1 MVAKGEM
8 EQTALAR
15 RHGSEGE
22 RNPSALDFFRRHV
35 GRHLQLILAGC
46 TVAFA
51 VEYHAIMLFGVKVES
66 FMGDK
71 FQRTK
76 QLSPTFQD
84 QITVRAGKFN
94 QYFRGS
100 HGKTCAGRR
109 IHGDSIF
116 QFEAA

>member
-1 MVAKGEM
+1 MVAKGQM
-8 EQTALAR
+8 EQTALTR

-22 RNPSALDFFRRHV
+22 RNSSAPDFLRRHV
-35 GRHLQLILAGC
+35 GRHLQLILAGG

-66 FMGDK
+66 FMRDK
-71 FQRTK
+71 LQRTK

-84 QITVRAGKFN
+84 QITVRTGKFN

-100 HGKTCAGRR
+100 HGKTGAGRR
-109 IHGDSIF
+109 VHGDSIF